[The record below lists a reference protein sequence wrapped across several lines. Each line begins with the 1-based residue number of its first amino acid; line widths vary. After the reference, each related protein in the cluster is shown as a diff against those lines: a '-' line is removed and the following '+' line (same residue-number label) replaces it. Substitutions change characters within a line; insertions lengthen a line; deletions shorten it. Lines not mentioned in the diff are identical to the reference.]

1 MENTHVSAAALGKMA
16 SKMASKQLVL
26 RLTYQVSDM
35 PSSETGKLGNFC
47 IPGLYGCACDTE
59 LTNGRTG
66 HPWPQ

>member
-35 PSSETGKLGNFC
+35 QDAFSSWHFVNFFP
-47 IPGLYGCACDTE
+47 ISSFITSFHL
-59 LTNGRTG
+59 R
-66 HPWPQ
+66 